1 MNRVTLP
8 AIFSGVKSRKDR
20 SYRLEFDTRE
30 LGADAAKLLEIHGSE
45 CWLLI
50 APDDSLDNVDV
61 PKTKPDA
68 GTNQKTPSQRLRA
81 VLFVMWQQVG
91 PVQVGP
97 VQVGK
102 PGDFEDY
109 YRQRLERIIDQIKA
123 KLDGEE
129 VQV

>member
-1 MNRVTLP
+1 MSAAVKLP

-30 LGADAAKLLEIHGSE
+30 LGADAAELLKIHGSE

-50 APDDSLDNVDV
+50 APDDSLDAVEV
-61 PKTKPDA
+61 PNTKPDV
-68 GTNQKTPSQRLRA
+68 GTGQRTPGQRLRA
-81 VLFVMWQQVG
+81 VLFVTWQ
-91 PVQVGP
+91 
-97 VQVGK
+97 QVGK

-109 YRQRLERIIDQIKA
+109 YRTRMNRIIDQLKA

-129 VQV
+129 IT

>member
-1 MNRVTLP
+1 MSAVKLP

-20 SYRLEFDTRE
+20 SYRLEFDTCE

-50 APDDSLDNVDV
+50 APDDSLDSVEV
-61 PKTKPDA
+61 PKAKPDS
-68 GTNQKTPSQRLRA
+68 GTNQKTPGQRLRA
-81 VLFVMWQQVG
+81 VLFVLWQ
-91 PVQVGP
+91 
-97 VQVGK
+97 QVGK

-109 YRQRLERIIDQIKA
+109 YRQRLERIIDQFKA

-129 VQV
+129 VTS